1 MDGLPKF
8 ISFPIVMFRYVSL
21 GASQMALVV
30 KNLPTNARDR
40 RHRFN
45 PWDRKIP
52 WRRKWQPTPV
62 CSHNKNTPDGVS
74 RPSDGLTHQWSL
86 IVGY

>member
-52 WRRKWQPTPV
+52 
-62 CSHNKNTPDGVS
+62 
-74 RPSDGLTHQWSL
+74 
-86 IVGY
+86 